1 MGHKEPDKV
10 PCFEL
15 GVNLSTIEKILRRPT
30 VSAALGCMTTE
41 QLKTMA
47 RDTVEAYAAAGLD
60 MVPAS
65 AGAPENYREGF
76 VPKYIAP
83 ERWIDEFGRIW
94 ENRPGVTGLSWY
106 VDGTIR
112 SAEDLNRVADL
123 DPEDPGRTAL
133 AKETVKCARERNMAV
148 AGYVDGPF
156 LTAYMTTGLA
166 RFLRAVYKDRSFA
179 VELLK
184 LVNKFNCVQAEKL
197 AELGVDVIIIGD
209 DMGDRNGPLMNP
221 REFRAITFPLL
232 KREVDMV
239 KRTGT
244 KVYLHSDGN
253 IKKIFADLVEL
264 GFEGYQAIEPGAGMD
279 IAFLKEEYDDRLC
292 LVENVDCGST
302 LCQGSVEQVVAETRR
317 IIDAAGPGGGFILG
331 SSNSIHDGVK
341 LENFL
346 AMTRTAAEYGKYPLT
361 RPS

>member
-1 MGHKEPDKV
+1 MDHKEPDRV

-15 GVNLSTIEKILRRPT
+15 GVNLSTIEKILHRST

-76 VPKYIAP
+76 VPKYITP

-106 VDGTIR
+106 IDGTIR
-112 SAEDLNRVADL
+112 SAEDLNRIADL
-123 DPEDPGRTAL
+123 DPEDSGRTAL

-166 RFLRAVYKDRSFA
+166 PFLRAVYKDRPFTI
-179 VELLK
+179 ELLE

-197 AELGVDVIIIGD
+197 AELGVDVIIIGE
-209 DMGDRNGPLMNP
+209 DMGDSNGPLMNP
-221 REFRAITFPLL
+221 REFRNITFPLL
-232 KREVDMV
+232 KMEMDVV
-239 KRTGT
+239 KRMGT

-253 IKKIFADLVEL
+253 IMKIFADLVEL
-264 GFEGYQAIEPGAGMD
+264 GFEGYQAIESDAGMD
-279 IAFLKEEYDDRLC
+279 IALLKDEYGDQLC
-292 LVENVDCGST
+292 LVGNVDCGST
-302 LCQGSVEQVVAETRR
+302 LCQGSVQQVVAETRR
-317 IIDAAGPGGGFILG
+317 IIDVAGPGGGFILG

-361 RPS
+361 RRS